1 MKIATR
7 VFISS
12 MLFGAIVGLIY
23 WFTTKDVTGTFLLGL
38 FATGFLIVSAYLYLL
53 RHETSV
59 DGDESQAPS
68 ELAGEQIAIISSESP
83 WPPLLALSTWAFAVG
98 VALLPVL
105 GGIGALCFLFVT
117 YQLVREST

>member
-7 VFISS
+7 VFVSS
-12 MLFGAIVGLIY
+12 MLFGTIVGLLY

-38 FATGFLIVSAYLYLL
+38 FATGFLIVAAYLYLL
-53 RHETSV
+53 RNEASV
-59 DGDESQAPS
+59 DGDEAVPPA

-83 WPPLLALSTWAFAVG
+83 WPFLLALCTWAFAVG

-105 GGIGALCFLFVT
+105 GGIGALGLVVVA
-117 YQLVREST
+117 YQLVRESS